1 MKNYDS
7 ILNEQE
13 TKESKSFTPF
23 DKDAWIQQKQAER
36 QSAFERMDQTAAEIA
51 TNGDLF
57 QSCLDVMA
65 RFDRYSVGNI
75 LLLTS
80 QIPEA
85 TKLADFNTW
94 KKSRCFIKKG
104 ENSIMLLEPGEEF
117 RREDGSVGV
126 NYNVKRVFDISQ
138 TTSRQQN
145 VPTVHYDMR
154 LLLKA
159 LIRHAPCPVE
169 ICEDMPDGIGAVY
182 DPKEKKILMR
192 QGMDGADIFRSLAQE
207 LAHAYFD
214 KGNYNRNDHAFSGYC
229 VAYTLCKRY
238 GVDTSMFRFQNM
250 PASMQAM
257 EAKDIRSQI
266 SKIRECANQ
275 ISMDMR
281 RVLEKAAKNRND
293 QAR

>member
-1 MKNYDS
+1 M
-7 ILNEQE
+7 
-13 TKESKSFTPF
+13 
-23 DKDAWIQQKQAER
+23 
-36 QSAFERMDQTAAEIA
+36 
-51 TNGDLF
+51 
-57 QSCLDVMA
+57 
-65 RFDRYSVGNI
+65 
-75 LLLTS
+75 
-80 QIPEA
+80 
-85 TKLADFNTW
+85 
-94 KKSRCFIKKG
+94 
-104 ENSIMLLEPGEEF
+104 
-117 RREDGSVGV
+117 GV
-126 NYNVKRVFDISQ
+126 NYNVKRLFDISQ

-145 VPTVHYDMR
+145 VSIVNYDMR

-159 LIRHAPCPVE
+159 MIRHSPCPVE
-169 ICEDMPDGIGAVY
+169 IREDMPDGIGAVY

-250 PASMQAM
+250 PTSMQTM

-266 SKIRECANQ
+266 SNIRECANQ

-281 RVLEKAAKNRND
+281 WVLEKTAKNRND

>member
-1 MKNYDS
+1 MENYDS
-7 ILNEQE
+7 VLNEQE

-80 QIPEA
+80 QMPEA

-145 VPTVHYDMR
+145 VSIVNYDMR

-159 LIRHAPCPVE
+159 MIRHSPCPVE
-169 ICEDMPDGIGAVY
+169 IREDMPDGIGAVY

-250 PASMQAM
+250 PTSMQTM

-266 SKIRECANQ
+266 SNIRECANQ
-275 ISMDMR
+275 ISIDMR
-281 RVLEKAAKNRND
+281 WVLEKTAKNRND

>member
-1 MKNYDS
+1 MENYDS
-7 ILNEQE
+7 ILTEQGI
-13 TKESKSFTPF
+13 KESKSFTPF
-23 DKDAWIQQKQAER
+23 DKDAWIHQKQAER

-80 QIPEA
+80 QMPEA

-94 KKSRCFIKKG
+94 KKGRCFIKKG
-104 ENSIMLLEPGEEF
+104 ENGIMLLEPGEEF

-145 VPTVHYDMR
+145 VPTVNYDMR
-154 LLLKA
+154 LLLKSM
-159 LIRHAPCPVE
+159 IRHSPCPVE
-169 ICEDMPDGIGAVY
+169 IREDMPNGIGAVY

-207 LAHAYFD
+207 LVHAYFD

-238 GVDTSMFRFQNM
+238 GIDTSMFRFQNM
-250 PASMQAM
+250 PTSMQAM
-257 EAKDIRSQI
+257 EAKDIRSEI
-266 SKIRECANQ
+266 GKIRECANQ

>member
-104 ENSIMLLEPGEEF
+104 QNSIMLLEPGEEF

-229 VAYTLCKRY
+229 VAYTLCRRY

-257 EAKDIRSQI
+257 QAKDIRSQI

>member
-80 QIPEA
+80 QMPEA
-85 TKLADFNTW
+85 TKLTDFNTW

-145 VPTVHYDMR
+145 VSTVNYDMR

-159 LIRHAPCPVE
+159 MIRHSPCPVE
-169 ICEDMPDGIGAVY
+169 IRQDMPDGIGAVY

>member
-1 MKNYDS
+1 MENYDS
-7 ILNEQE
+7 ILNEKE

-80 QIPEA
+80 QMPEA

-145 VPTVHYDMR
+145 VSTVNYDMR

-159 LIRHAPCPVE
+159 MIRHSPCPVE
-169 ICEDMPDGIGAVY
+169 IREDMPDGIGAVY

-250 PASMQAM
+250 PTSMQTMA
-257 EAKDIRSQI
+257 AKDIRSEI

-281 RVLEKAAKNRND
+281 LVLEKTAKNRND

>member
-1 MKNYDS
+1 MVNYDS
-7 ILNEQE
+7 ILAEPEKTE
-13 TKESKSFTPF
+13 TKSFAPF
-23 DKDAWIQQKQAER
+23 DKDAWVQRKQAER
-36 QSAFERMDQTAAEIA
+36 QAAFDLMDRTAEAIA
-51 TNGDLF
+51 ANGELL

-75 LLLTS
+75 LLLTN
-80 QIPEA
+80 QMPEA
-85 TKLADFNTW
+85 TKLADFDTW
-94 KKSRCFIKKG
+94 KKNRYFIKKG
-104 ENSIMLLEPGEEF
+104 ENGIMLLEPGEEF
-117 RREDGSVGV
+117 HREDGSIGV

-145 VPTVHYDMR
+145 VSTISYDMR

-169 ICEDMPDGIGAVY
+169 ICEDMPDGIVAVY
-182 DPKEKKILMR
+182 DPKERKILMR

-214 KGNYNRNDHAFSGYC
+214 KGNYNRNEHAFSGYC
-229 VAYTLCKRY
+229 VAYTLCQRY
-238 GVDTSMFRFQNM
+238 GVDTDMFRFQNM

-257 EAKDIRSQI
+257 EAKDIRSEI

-281 RVLEKAAKNRND
+281 RVLEKATQNRSN

>member
-80 QIPEA
+80 QMPEA

>member
-1 MKNYDS
+1 MENYDS
-7 ILNEQE
+7 ILTEQGA
-13 TKESKSFTPF
+13 KDGKSFTPF

-80 QIPEA
+80 QMPEA

-117 RREDGSVGV
+117 RREDGSMGV

-138 TTSRQQN
+138 TTAVAAETKITHDPR
-145 VPTVHYDMR
+145 R
-154 LLLKA
+154 LLEA
-159 LIRHAPCPVE
+159 LVRNAPCPIE
-169 ICEDMPDGIGAVY
+169 IRNNPQAEYAARFDPQSRKIYVKQGLDADTLFRCITQEVAVAEY
-182 DPKEKKILMR
+182 AKGHRK
-192 QGMDGADIFRSLAQE
+192 RSECDFDASCI
-207 LAHAYFD
+207 AYI
-214 KGNYNRNDHAFSGYC
+214 
-229 VAYTLCKRY
+229 LCKRF
-238 GVDTSMFRFQNM
+238 GVSTDSFSFDKLPERLSRTENK
-250 PASMQAM
+250 AVHA
-257 EAKDIRSQI
+257 ELDG
-266 SKIRECANQ
+266 IREIANRLSEGMQ
-275 ISMDMR
+275 QMLAPRQRSD
-281 RVLEKAAKNRND
+281 KNRD
-293 QAR
+293 AR

>member
-1 MKNYDS
+1 MENYDS
-7 ILNEQE
+7 ILTEQGA
-13 TKESKSFTPF
+13 KDGKSFTPF

-57 QSCLDVMA
+57 QCCLDVMA

-80 QIPEA
+80 QMPEA

-104 ENSIMLLEPGEEF
+104 ENGIMLLEPGEEF

-145 VPTVHYDMR
+145 VSTVNYDMR

-159 LIRHAPCPVE
+159 MIRHSPCPVE
-169 ICEDMPDGIGAVY
+169 IRQDMPDGIGAVY

-238 GVDTSMFRFQNM
+238 GIDTSMFRFQNM
-250 PASMQAM
+250 PTSMQAM
-257 EAKDIRSQI
+257 GAKDIRSQI

-281 RVLEKAAKNRND
+281 RVLEKTAKNRND

>member
-80 QIPEA
+80 QMPEA

-145 VPTVHYDMR
+145 VSTVNYDMR

-159 LIRHAPCPVE
+159 MIRHSPCPVE
-169 ICEDMPDGIGAVY
+169 IRQDMPDGIGAVY

>member
-1 MKNYDS
+1 MENYDS

-57 QSCLDVMA
+57 QRCLDVMA

-182 DPKEKKILMR
+182 DPQEKKILMR